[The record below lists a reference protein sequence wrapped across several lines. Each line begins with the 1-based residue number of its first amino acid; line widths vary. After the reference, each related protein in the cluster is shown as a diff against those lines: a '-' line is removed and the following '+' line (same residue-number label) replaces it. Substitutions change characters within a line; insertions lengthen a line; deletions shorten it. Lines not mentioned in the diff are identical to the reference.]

1 MGCFNQL
8 STPFSVLEECAR
20 DADSHLWSFTAQ
32 TLVLSTKVMA
42 SIPENLNTTEARAT
56 QKHFGQL
63 MTAIQEPQIPALA
76 AAFFS
81 DSIVAS
87 DTIQFV
93 TNVAVSKAVRCTA
106 LLLAVVNHVEV
117 HPGKF
122 EQVVGILSQET
133 NLTELAATM
142 SETCRK
148 FDLLRTY

>member
-1 MGCFNQL
+1 
-8 STPFSVLEECAR
+8 
-20 DADSHLWSFTAQ
+20 
-32 TLVLSTKVMA
+32 MA
-42 SIPENLNTTEARAT
+42 SIPENLNTTEAMAV

-87 DTIQFV
+87 DTMQFV
-93 TNVAVSKAVRCTA
+93 ANVAVMKAVRCTA

>member
-1 MGCFNQL
+1 
-8 STPFSVLEECAR
+8 
-20 DADSHLWSFTAQ
+20 
-32 TLVLSTKVMA
+32 MA
-42 SIPENLNTTEARAT
+42 ENLNTTEARAI
-56 QKHFGQL
+56 QKHFDQL

-122 EQVVGILSQET
+122 GQVVGILSQET
-133 NLTELAATM
+133 NLTELATRM
-142 SETCRK
+142 KENYGK
-148 FDLLRTY
+148 FDLFLALQCNSTYQS

>member
-1 MGCFNQL
+1 
-8 STPFSVLEECAR
+8 
-20 DADSHLWSFTAQ
+20 
-32 TLVLSTKVMA
+32 MA
-42 SIPENLNTTEARAT
+42 ENLNTTEARAI
-56 QKHFGQL
+56 QKHFDQL

-87 DTIQFV
+87 DTMQFV
-93 TNVAVSKAVRCTA
+93 TNVAISKAVRCTA
-106 LLLAVVNHVEV
+106 LLLAVVNHMEV

-142 SETCRK
+142 SETYRK
-148 FDLLRTY
+148 FDLLLTY

>member
-1 MGCFNQL
+1 
-8 STPFSVLEECAR
+8 
-20 DADSHLWSFTAQ
+20 
-32 TLVLSTKVMA
+32 MA
-42 SIPENLNTTEARAT
+42 ENLNTTEARAV
-56 QKHFGQL
+56 QKYFDQL

-81 DSIVAS
+81 GSIVSS
-87 DTIQFV
+87 DTMQFV

-133 NLTELAATM
+133 NLIELATRM
-142 SETCRK
+142 SETYRMFNSFISLQSFSYLGWFPAPSSGEVPAQIHSCIPVM
-148 FDLLRTY
+148 FFNHISNSE

>member
-1 MGCFNQL
+1 
-8 STPFSVLEECAR
+8 
-20 DADSHLWSFTAQ
+20 
-32 TLVLSTKVMA
+32 MA
-42 SIPENLNTTEARAT
+42 ENLNTTEARAI
-56 QKHFGQL
+56 QKHFDQL

-87 DTIQFV
+87 DTMQFV
-93 TNVAVSKAVRCTA
+93 ANVAVMKAERCTA

-133 NLTELAATM
+133 NLTELATRM
-142 SETCRK
+142 SETYRK
-148 FDLLRTY
+148 FDLLLALQYNYRCARHWAIPLIKATPLLLR